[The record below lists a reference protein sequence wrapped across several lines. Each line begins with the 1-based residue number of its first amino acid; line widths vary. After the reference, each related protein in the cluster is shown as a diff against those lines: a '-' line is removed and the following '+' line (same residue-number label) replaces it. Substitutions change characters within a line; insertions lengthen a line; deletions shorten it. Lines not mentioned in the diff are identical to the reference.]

1 MIGDELNDSRYHIV
15 DKLGYGG
22 YSTSQH
28 PGQNL
33 IPTVRDEFE
42 VHGLRLCYLDL
53 HLANVLLKFSTNID
67 VLSIDQLYDMYGKP
81 ETLPIIRSN
90 GEPLPDTMPA
100 HAVQSFFLGKSM
112 DDLALPFEPTLP
124 NSYSSDIW
132 SPATALWDIIG
143 MKTMFSS
150 EWATEDEVASQQV
163 DVLGSMPADWYASW
177 EGRSQFWDEE
187 WCPLGGELFEDCVQK
202 WRRNKGWEEVAE
214 DEKTAFLKLICKMM
228 KFRPEERLTADEV
241 LKEE

>member
-1 MIGDELNDSRYHIV
+1 VASHPPTDTKILKALSDPSQ
-15 DKLGYGG
+15 
-22 YSTSQH
+22 SQH

-67 VLSIDQLYDMYGKP
+67 VLSIDQLYEMYGKP

-112 DDLALPFEPTLP
+112 DDLALPVHRHAVLQKPSSNPTSPTAIHLT
-124 NSYSSDIW
+124 SGVSLQRSGISS
-132 SPATALWDIIG
+132 A
-143 MKTMFSS
+143 
-150 EWATEDEVASQQV
+150 
-163 DVLGSMPADWYASW
+163 
-177 EGRSQFWDEE
+177 
-187 WCPLGGELFEDCVQK
+187 
-202 WRRNKGWEEVAE
+202 
-214 DEKTAFLKLICKMM
+214 
-228 KFRPEERLTADEV
+228 
-241 LKEE
+241 

>member
-1 MIGDELNDSRYHIV
+1 MARARHTAQEICRS
-15 DKLGYGG
+15 K
-22 YSTSQH
+22 SSQH
-28 PGQNL
+28 LGQNL

-42 VHGLRLCYLDL
+42 VHGLRLCYLNL

-67 VLSIDQLYDMYGKP
+67 VLSIDQLYEMYGKP

-90 GEPLPDTMPA
+90 GEPVPDTMPA

-112 DDLALPFEPTLP
+112 DDLALPVHRHAVLQKPT
-124 NSYSSDIW
+124 
-132 SPATALWDIIG
+132 LWDIIG

-187 WCPLGGELFEDCVQK
+187 VSQLTITKGTSGAPLEANYSRTVCKNGGAK
-202 WRRNKGWEEVAE
+202 RAGKKSRR
-214 DEKTAFLKLICKMM
+214 T
-228 KFRPEERLTADEV
+228 RRLPS
-241 LKEE
+241 LS